1 MFRGLARYAEKV
13 PNCIVSF
20 GHEFRLHFVN
30 HPGVMA
36 MTKLLE
42 LRALVEKRAT
52 FTQENIDQMKEFDLE
67 LAAKAQIAFDNGVA
81 INFKELSQIEQNLPA
96 LLAEKEQLENARQVA
111 HSLTEG
117 NYAFPAG
124 LDISQCRG
132 VSTAQAKK
140 YLN

>member
-1 MFRGLARYAEKV
+1 
-13 PNCIVSF
+13 
-20 GHEFRLHFVN
+20 
-30 HPGVMA
+30 